1 MKKLASILFSVCLAV
16 SVFSQNLI
24 ADVKVDYSQVQGSNT
39 QIFQTLQKSL
49 TTFVNSTKWTNDRLK
64 TYERIEASFVINIK
78 EKDGNKF
85 KASILV
91 QSRRPVFNSTYYTPV
106 LNMADENFTFQYQE
120 FEELV
125 FNDRKFS
132 GKNLTDVITFYVYLV
147 LGYDADTFAK
157 DGGTDYFKTA
167 KKIADYAQA
176 NNNFSGWS
184 ELDGLKSRIS
194 LINNILKADN
204 STLRNINY
212 QYHRNGLDTM
222 SENET
227 RGKNAIGNTLL
238 QLEFYQGGSFSQFY
252 PLELF
257 LTAKNAE
264 ISQIFS
270 GGQASTA
277 NIEKLKEILN
287 SIAPKYSDSYWN
299 KLKK

>member
-1 MKKLASILFSVCLAV
+1 MKKLASVLSSVCLAV

>member
-1 MKKLASILFSVCLAV
+1 MKKLASVLFSVCLAV

-194 LINNILKADN
+194 LINNVLKADN

-270 GGQASTA
+270 VCSH
-277 NIEKLKEILN
+277 
-287 SIAPKYSDSYWN
+287 
-299 KLKK
+299 

>member
-1 MKKLASILFSVCLAV
+1 M
-16 SVFSQNLI
+16 
-24 ADVKVDYSQVQGSNT
+24 
-39 QIFQTLQKSL
+39 

-194 LINNILKADN
+194 LINNVLKADN

>member
-1 MKKLASILFSVCLAV
+1 MKKLASVLFSVCLAA

-147 LGYDADTFAK
+147 LGYDADTFARE
-157 DGGTDYFKTA
+157 GGTDYFKIA
-167 KKIADYAQA
+167 KKIADFGQT

-184 ELDGLKSRIS
+184 ELDGLKSRTS

-222 SENET
+222 FDDQT
-227 RGKNAIGNTLL
+227 RAKNAIGNTLL

-270 GGQASTA
+270 GGLASTA
-277 NIEKLKEILN
+277 NIEKLNEILN